1 MSSNDLWYLARWL
14 NNMSIVNSD
23 KNSETSSNKR
33 KRSGTGLS
41 MVTDTGYAGEA
52 DGELKSSFILQ
63 RKLPRK
69 KK

>member
-1 MSSNDLWYLARWL
+1 MA
-14 NNMSIVNSD
+14 IVNSD
-23 KNSETSSNKR
+23 DSDNKSKKR
-33 KRSGTGLS
+33 MRSGTGQS
-41 MVTDTGYAGEA
+41 MATDSGYAGEA

>member
-14 NNMSIVNSD
+14 NNISIVNSD
-23 KNSETSSNKR
+23 ENSETSSNKR
-33 KRSGTGLS
+33 KRSDTGLS